1 MKSDKGFA
9 LRPDLRKKL
18 EAISKKQAEKEAEEN
33 AAQKALRQKI
43 IGVLIKKARLEA
55 NKSLKETAQVLD
67 CSSDHLSKYESGEK
81 APSLPELEMMARF
94 FSVTLMDLLDETRRR
109 EKPPSPLPSEIMQL
123 RDKIIGVQLRQAR
136 HAADLTQKE
145 LAEKANCS
153 PGHLSQYER
162 GKRSI
167 PLPELETLAGI
178 LGLSLSELMDEDL
191 GPNSPQARR
200 QRNIE
205 RLVIMPEHVQDFVL
219 NPVNTMYIEMAMKV
233 SKLPVN
239 VLRQIAEGLLD
250 ITY

>member
-109 EKPPSPLPSEIMQL
+109 DPPPLPSPQRLCSCAIKSSACNYARPATL
-123 RDKIIGVQLRQAR
+123 PTSLKKNWLKRQTVRPATF
-136 HAADLTQKE
+136 HNMNGESD
-145 LAEKANCS
+145 
-153 PGHLSQYER
+153 P
-162 GKRSI
+162 
-167 PLPELETLAGI
+167 
-178 LGLSLSELMDEDL
+178 SLC
-191 GPNSPQARR
+191 
-200 QRNIE
+200 
-205 RLVIMPEHVQDFVL
+205 L
-219 NPVNTMYIEMAMKV
+219 NLKPWQEF
-233 SKLPVN
+233 
-239 VLRQIAEGLLD
+239 
-250 ITY
+250 